1 MTLCLNIWLVATIVS
16 TVVIVTIITAVVAG
30 ITRVT
35 WIIQD
40 IFKTADFRFNPLFK
54 KKTIEEKVYLVI
66 ISLLVYYRLYRVAD

>member
-1 MTLCLNIWLVATIVS
+1 MTLCFNIWLVATIVS

-40 IFKTADFRFNPLFK
+40 ILKTADFRFNPLFK
-54 KKTIEEKVYLVI
+54 KKL
-66 ISLLVYYRLYRVAD
+66 